1 MSTAAPEEVQE
12 KSDSKIVKIGDYIVT
27 GKIGQGGI
35 AEIYRARQESLDRD
49 VAIKILSTRL
59 TNDPDIVRR
68 FERESIVVARLNHPN
83 IVHIID
89 KGKAAGRYYFV
100 MEFVDGTLLRQV
112 IDSPQIQLTTKLE
125 MIVQVC
131 KALDYAHKNGVIHRD
146 IKPTN
151 ILVDRQGNALV
162 ADFGIAQI
170 VGTPEG
176 EMTASDV
183 VMGTVS
189 YMSPEQKISSTN
201 VDQTTDI
208 YALGVILYEILTGKK
223 PLGHFKPPSELNS
236 AVNKSFDSIVLR
248 CLAQDP
254 KDRYQTAVEL
264 KDALLELIGGT
275 SHSGDTDTFSRDSG
289 DSASFLGKCRYL
301 DTIKE
306 SAYGST
312 ILVEN
317 KLNKKLYV
325 LKKHNKGEHGRKE
338 SKLLTTMKHKN
349 IINVFGSGGDNKST
363 VIISEYAQG
372 GSLAD
377 RMVRKHDWRKG
388 IAIMYDIMSGLDFAH
403 KNNIV
408 HGNLRPSN
416 VLFNSEESVKLS
428 DFGMPVHYDNPQK
441 KNWYSAPERKVSK
454 QGDIYAAGVILHQMI
469 TGRNPA
475 YDSGNNLIID
485 DFRQEFPESISAM
498 LSKLLAIRVASRY
511 QTSQEILLDIDE
523 FHRQQEQLNRPR
535 PQVTVAPVAESKKI
549 PIWGYVLIGLIFT
562 LSVVIGLYFAGVFK

>member
-1 MSTAAPEEVQE
+1 MSTTAPEAVQE
-12 KSDSKIVKIGDYIVT
+12 KNDKKIVKIGDYVVT

-49 VAIKILSTRL
+49 VAIKILSINL
-59 TNDPDIVRR
+59 TTDPDIVRR

-83 IVHIID
+83 IVHVID

-100 MEFVDGTLLRQV
+100 MEFVDGTSLRPI
-112 IDSPQIQLTTKLE
+112 IDSPQVQVTTKLE
-125 MIVQVC
+125 MVVQVC

-208 YALGVILYEILTGKK
+208 YALGIILYEILTGKK
-223 PLGHFKPPSELNS
+223 PLGHFKPPSELNTNVS
-236 AVNKSFDSIVLR
+236 KAFDPIVLR
-248 CLAQDP
+248 CLAQEP

-264 KDALLELIGGT
+264 KDAILEIIGGT
-275 SHSGDTDTFSRDSG
+275 SHRTDSDTFSQDSG

-306 SAYGST
+306 SSYGST

-317 KLNKKLYV
+317 KMNKKLYV
-325 LKKHNKGEHGRKE
+325 LKKHNKGEYGRKE
-338 SKLLTTMKHKN
+338 AKLLSTLKHKH
-349 IINVFGSGGDNKST
+349 IINIFGSGGDNKST

-377 RMVRKHDWRKG
+377 RMVRKHDWQKG
-388 IAIMYDIMSGLDFAH
+388 LGIIYDVVSGLDFAH

-416 VLFNSEESVKLS
+416 VLFNSDECVKIT
-428 DFGMPVHYDNPQK
+428 DFGMPIHYDNPQK

-454 QGDIYAAGVILHQMI
+454 QGDIYAVGVVLHQMI
-469 TGRNPA
+469 VGRNPA
-475 YDSGNNLIID
+475 YDSGNYLIVD
-485 DFRQEFPESISAM
+485 DFKNEFPEMISRM

-511 QTSQEILLDIDE
+511 QSSQEILLDLDE
-523 FHRQQEQLNRPR
+523 FRRQQELSNRPR
-535 PQVTVAPVAESKKI
+535 PQVLAAPVQESKQM
-549 PIWGYVLIGLIFT
+549 PVWGYLLIGVMFT
-562 LSVVIGLYFAGVFK
+562 LSVIAGLYFSGVLK

>member
-1 MSTAAPEEVQE
+1 MSTTALEEVQE
-12 KSDSKIVKIGDYIVT
+12 KSDKKIVKIGDYVVT

-49 VAIKILSTRL
+49 VAIKILSSSL
-59 TNDPDIVRR
+59 TSDPDIVRR
-68 FERESIVVARLNHPN
+68 FERESVVVARLNHPN
-83 IVHIID
+83 IVHVID

-112 IDSPQIQLTTKLE
+112 IDSPQIQLNTKLE
-125 MIVQVC
+125 MVVQVC

-223 PLGHFKPPSELNS
+223 PLGHFKPPSELNTT
-236 AVNKSFDSIVLR
+236 VNKSFDALVLR
-248 CLAQDP
+248 CLAQEP
-254 KDRYQTAVEL
+254 KDRFQTAVEL

-275 SHSGDTDTFSRDSG
+275 SHRTETDTFSQDSG

-306 SAYGST
+306 TSFGST

-317 KLNKKLYV
+317 KVNKKLYV
-325 LKKHNKGEHGRKE
+325 LKKHNKGEYGRKE
-338 SKLLTTMKHKN
+338 SKLLSTLKHKN

-377 RMVRKHDWRKG
+377 RMVRKHEWRKG
-388 IAIMYDIMSGLDFAH
+388 LALVYDVVSGLDFAH
-403 KNNIV
+403 KNNIA

-416 VLFNSEESVKLS
+416 VLFNSEECVKLS

-441 KNWYSAPERKVSK
+441 KNWYSAPERKISK
-454 QGDIYAAGVILHQMI
+454 QGDIYAVGVILHQMI

-485 DFRQEFPESISAM
+485 DFRQEFPEVISKM

-511 QTSQEILLDIDE
+511 QSCQEILLDLDE
-523 FHRQQEQLNRPR
+523 FRRQQELLNSPR
-535 PQVTVAPVAESKKI
+535 PQVVAAPAVESKKR
-549 PIWGYVLIGLIFT
+549 PVWGYALIGVMF
-562 LSVVIGLYFAGVFK
+562 VVAVIVVLYFSGVFK